1 MGNRF
6 KKIMSQSL
14 GLGVVTN
21 IYILSILLYLPFYSI
36 IYTAII
42 SSLIFTTAIFLL
54 KKDIVNANQ
63 MFFGGSIVVI
73 AEVFFYTYY
82 LGWNSGFYYYIF
94 LIPSVFL
101 IGDKWKKNTVTYFY
115 SSIFTIILV
124 LFITC
129 FNKES
134 LVPISSDVSSFINIS
149 NFSLTGIVI
158 LTVISY
164 FSKTVTKKENELLDL
179 NTALTEQN
187 LKVLNQHNNLQIL
200 MKEIHHRVK
209 NNLQMVNSLLRLQ
222 TYEIKDDNVIE
233 LFNVSRQR
241 ILSMAKLHEKMYES
255 ENLQHINIHEHF
267 ESLIKGLLDS
277 YATGKEIT
285 LDIKIEDISLE
296 IDTLIPLGLLIN
308 EIATNSLKYA
318 FTNHKK
324 GIIKLHLKQ
333 LNNQEYE
340 MVIGDNGIGV
350 DFEKT
355 KSGLGSKL
363 INAFT
368 KQLDGSIKQLNTPG
382 TVFKLNFKNVK

>member
-21 IYILSILLYLPFYSI
+21 IYILSILLYLSFYST
-36 IYTAII
+36 IYITII

-63 MFFGGSIVVI
+63 VFFGGSIVVI
-73 AEVFFYTYY
+73 TEVFFYTHY

-94 LIPSVFL
+94 LIPAVFL
-101 IGDKWKKNTVTYFY
+101 IGDKWKNDTSTYFY

-134 LVPISSDVSSFINIS
+134 FVPISSDVSSFVNIS

-158 LTVISY
+158 LIVISY
-164 FSKTVTKKENELLDL
+164 FSKTVTKNENELLNL

-187 LKVLNQHNNLQIL
+187 LKIASQHNNLRVL

-222 TYEIKDDNVIE
+222 TYEIEDENIVE

-241 ILSMAKLHEKMYES
+241 VLSMAKLHEKMYGS
-255 ENLQHINIHEHF
+255 EDLQHINIHEHF

-277 YATGKEIT
+277 YAIDKEII
-285 LDIKIEDISLE
+285 LDLKVENTILE

-318 FTNHKK
+318 FTNQKK
-324 GIIKLHLKQ
+324 GVIKLHLKQ

-340 MVIGDNGIGV
+340 MIIGDNGIGV
-350 DFEKT
+350 DLEKT
-355 KSGLGSKL
+355 KSGLGLKL
-363 INAFT
+363 IKAFT
-368 KQLDGSIKQLNTPG
+368 KQLNGSIEQLNTPG
-382 TVFKLNFKNVK
+382 TVFKLTFKNVK